1 MYDKIVID
9 TFLKDQ
15 TKLYKEKVAQTPEE
29 AADFLEMSMAVV
41 CKDKREL
48 KAYFKELGADTGW
61 IGDGKLEEID
71 EVFRIPDGR
80 FLVVDI

>member
-15 TKLYKEKVAQTPEE
+15 TKLYKEKVAETPEE

-48 KAYFKELGADTGW
+48 KVYFKELGADIGW
-61 IGDGKLEEID
+61 IRDGRLDEID
-71 EVFRIPDGR
+71 EVFKLPDGR
-80 FLVVDI
+80 YLVVDI